1 MSRSTSEPFPIFH
14 CSLPAN
20 APWIHPIIPCSTDA
34 VSTTTIAPARLAR
47 GILLAVALTAL
58 NLRTAV
64 TGFSVL
70 TGDAAEDLHFG
81 PLVAG
86 AIGTIV
92 TACFAVAAFAAPP
105 LARRLGLE
113 RTAALAV
120 TATTAGILL
129 RAVAWSPTVM
139 IIATVIAFAGV
150 GASNVILIPIVKQH
164 FPERL
169 HAVSTMYMVLLQ
181 VGQLA
186 APLLALPL
194 AHAYGWRTAAGAWA
208 AVTAV
213 AAVLWFVVMP
223 RSQART
229 APAPAP
235 ASARVSWRTPL
246 VLGLIGLMAMT
257 TLHVYTLVT
266 WFPAMLEDAG
276 LSTTAS
282 ALLLSWF
289 AGLGLIAAFV
299 VPPLTK
305 RLHNSYPIVV
315 VCVVLMGIGY
325 GGMLIAPAGGAFLWA
340 TAFGLG
346 VSTFPL
352 CLTLIGARAAD
363 PQSASRLSGLVQG
376 VGYGIGCVGPLTLG
390 AINQLTHGWN
400 STYVLLAAT
409 LLITLGAGWTACRPV
424 PAPAG

>member
-1 MSRSTSEPFPIFH
+1 M
-14 CSLPAN
+14 
-20 APWIHPIIPCSTDA
+20 
-34 VSTTTIAPARLAR
+34 STTVLAPARLSR

-70 TGDAAEDLHFG
+70 TGEAGDELHFG
-81 PLVAG
+81 PVVAG

-92 TACFAVAAFAAPP
+92 TACFAVAAFATPP
-105 LARRLGLE
+105 LARRWGLE
-113 RTAALAV
+113 RTAAIAV
-120 TATTAGILL
+120 TATTVGILL
-129 RAVAWSPTVM
+129 RAVAWSPAVL
-139 IIATVIAFAGV
+139 IVATVIAFAGV

-208 AVTAV
+208 VVTAV
-213 AAVLWFVVMP
+213 AAVLWFVVVP
-223 RSQART
+223 RSNAPTAQ
-229 APAPAP
+229 APAPP
-235 ASARVSWRTPL
+235 RVSWRTPL

-257 TLHVYTLVT
+257 TLHVYALVT

-276 LSTTAS
+276 LSSTAS

-299 VPPLTK
+299 VPPLTT
-305 RLHNSYPIVV
+305 RLRNSYPIVV
-315 VCVVLMGIGY
+315 VCVVLMGVGY
-325 GGMLIAPAGGAFLWA
+325 LGMLVAPAAGAFAWA
-340 TAFGLG
+340 TAFGFG

-352 CLTLIGARAAD
+352 CLTLIGARAANS
-363 PQSASRLSGLVQG
+363 QSASRLSGLVQG
-376 VGYGIGCVGPLTLG
+376 VGYGIGCVGPLALG
-390 AINQLTHGWN
+390 AINQLTGGWN
-400 STYVLLAAT
+400 VPYVLLAAT
-409 LLITLGAGWTACRPV
+409 LLITLGAGWAACRPV
-424 PAPAG
+424 PAPAV

>member
-1 MSRSTSEPFPIFH
+1 MATTAPSR
-14 CSLPAN
+14 
-20 APWIHPIIPCSTDA
+20 
-34 VSTTTIAPARLAR
+34 ARLAR

-70 TGDAAEDLHFG
+70 TGEAGEDLHFG
-81 PLVAG
+81 PVVAG

-129 RAVAWSPTVM
+129 RAVAWSPGVL
-139 IIATVIAFAGV
+139 IVATVVAFAGV

-169 HAVSTMYMVLLQ
+169 HAVSTLYMVLLQ

-194 AHAYGWRTAAGAWA
+194 AHAYGWRTAAGVWA

-213 AAVLWFVVMP
+213 AAVLWLAAVP
-223 RSQART
+223 RADGGT
-229 APAPAP
+229 GPAPAV
-235 ASARVSWRTPL
+235 AARVSWRTPL

-276 LSTTAS
+276 LSATAS

-299 VPPLTK
+299 VPPLTT
-305 RLHNSYPIVV
+305 RLRNPYPIVV
-315 VCVVLMGIGY
+315 VCVVLMGVGY
-325 GGMLIAPAGGAFLWA
+325 AGMLAAPAAGAFLWA

-363 PQSASRLSGLVQG
+363 PQSASRLSGVVQG

-390 AINQLTHGWN
+390 AVHQLTDGWDVP
-400 STYVLLAAT
+400 YGLLAAT
-409 LLITLGAGWTACRPV
+409 LLITLGAGWAACRPV
-424 PAPAG
+424 PATAG

>member
-1 MSRSTSEPFPIFH
+1 
-14 CSLPAN
+14 
-20 APWIHPIIPCSTDA
+20 
-34 VSTTTIAPARLAR
+34 VSTTTLPPARVAR

-70 TGDAAEDLHFG
+70 TGDAAQDLHFG

-139 IIATVIAFAGV
+139 IVATVIAFAGV

-194 AHAYGWRTAAGAWA
+194 AHAFGWRTAAGAWA

-213 AAVLWFVVMP
+213 AAVLWFVAVP
-223 RSQART
+223 RSSART
-229 APAPAP
+229 EPVAAPAPA
-235 ASARVSWRTPL
+235 RISWRTPL

-266 WFPAMLEDAG
+266 WFPAMLQDAG
-276 LSTTAS
+276 LSSTAS

-289 AGLGLIAAFV
+289 AGLGLIAAFA

-305 RLHNSYPIVV
+305 RLRTSFPIVV
-315 VCVVLMGIGY
+315 VCVVLMGVGY
-325 GGMLIAPAGGAFLWA
+325 GGMLTAPAAGAFVWA

-352 CLTLIGARAAD
+352 CLTLIGARAPD

-390 AINQLTHGWN
+390 AINQLSDDWTM
-400 STYVLLAAT
+400 TYGLLAAT
-409 LLITLGAGWTACRPV
+409 LLITLGAGWAACRPV
-424 PAPAG
+424 PAPAV

>member
-1 MSRSTSEPFPIFH
+1 M
-14 CSLPAN
+14 
-20 APWIHPIIPCSTDA
+20 
-34 VSTTTIAPARLAR
+34 TTTVQAPPRLHR

-70 TGDAAEDLHFG
+70 TGEAGADLRFG
-81 PLVAG
+81 PVVTG

-105 LARRLGLE
+105 VARRLGLE
-113 RTAALAV
+113 RAAALAV
-120 TATTAGILL
+120 TATTVGILL
-129 RAVAWSPTVM
+129 RAVAWSPAVL
-139 IIATVIAFAGV
+139 IVATVIAFAGV
-150 GASNVILIPIVKQH
+150 GACNVILIPIVKQH

-169 HAVSTMYMVLLQ
+169 HTVSTMYMVLLQ

-186 APLLALPL
+186 APLIAVPL
-194 AHAYGWRTAAGAWA
+194 THAYGWRVAAGGWA
-208 AVTAV
+208 VVTAV
-213 AAVLWFVVMP
+213 AAVLWFAVVP
-223 RSQART
+223 RS
-229 APAPAP
+229 APVSAPPAAAP
-235 ASARVSWRTPL
+235 VDRRDPL

-299 VPPLTK
+299 VPPLTT
-305 RLHNSYPIVV
+305 RLRSPYPIVV
-315 VCVVLMGIGY
+315 VCVALMAVGY
-325 GGMLIAPAGGAFLWA
+325 AGMLAAPAAGAFVWA

-376 VGYGIGCVGPLTLG
+376 VGYGIGCVGPLALG
-390 AINQLTHGWN
+390 AIHQATGGWTG
-400 STYVLLAAT
+400 TYWLLAAT
-409 LLITLGAGWTACRPV
+409 LLITLGAGWAACRPV
-424 PAPAG
+424 RLQRAH

>member
-1 MSRSTSEPFPIFH
+1 VH
-14 CSLPAN
+14 
-20 APWIHPIIPCSTDA
+20 
-34 VSTTTIAPARLAR
+34 R

-70 TGDAAEDLHFG
+70 TGDAAEELHFG
-81 PLVAG
+81 PVVAG

-92 TACFAVAAFAAPP
+92 TACFAVAAFAAPL

-139 IIATVIAFAGV
+139 IVATVIAFAGV
-150 GASNVILIPIVKQH
+150 GAANVILIPIVKQH

-169 HAVSTMYMVLLQ
+169 HTVSTMYMVLLQ

-186 APLLALPL
+186 APLIALPL
-194 AHAYGWRTAAGAWA
+194 AHVYGWRTAAGGWA
-208 AVTAV
+208 LVTAV
-213 AAVLWFVVMP
+213 AAVLWFVVLP
-223 RSQART
+223 RSGART
-229 APAPAP
+229 GPAAAPP
-235 ASARVSWRTPL
+235 RVSLRTPL

-266 WFPAMLEDAG
+266 WFPVMLRDAG
-276 LSTTAS
+276 LSPTAS

-299 VPPLTK
+299 VPPLTT
-305 RLHNSYPIVV
+305 RLHNAYGIVV
-315 VCVVLMGIGY
+315 VCVVLMGVGY
-325 GGMLIAPAGGAFLWA
+325 GGMLVAPAAGAFVWA

-352 CLTLIGARAAD
+352 VLTLIGARSAD
-363 PQSASRLSGLVQG
+363 AQTASRLSGVVQG
-376 VGYGIGCVGPLTLG
+376 IGYGIGCVGPLALG
-390 AINQLTHGWN
+390 AINQATGGWN
-400 STYVLLAAT
+400 LTYGLLAAT
-409 LLITLGAGWTACRPV
+409 LLITLGAGWAACRPV
-424 PAPAG
+424 AV